1 MAVSNSSCG
10 SADVSTTKHCAL
22 CWTASKCGVQAAK
35 QRRAKDAAAT
45 SDPKTQELKKLTS
58 NRRSHG
64 GVIASECVRGGG
76 EDGRAR
82 P

>member
-22 CWTASKCGVQAAK
+22 CWTKLGGGSAECTAK
-35 QRRAKDAAAT
+35 RDAAAT
-45 SDPKTQELKKLTS
+45 SDPEIQELKKLTS
-58 NRRSHG
+58 DRSSHG
-64 GVIASECVRGGG
+64 GVIASECVRRGGG
-76 EDGRAR
+76 EDGRAG

>member
-10 SADVSTTKHCAL
+10 SADVEHNKAL
-22 CWTASKCGVQAAK
+22 RTVLDQAGGAV
-35 QRRAKDAAAT
+35 RSALPNRDAAAT

-58 NRRSHG
+58 DRSLHG
-64 GVIASECVRGGG
+64 GVIASESVRGGG
-76 EDGRAR
+76 EDGREG

>member
-1 MAVSNSSCG
+1 MGRGQCG
-10 SADVSTTKHCAL
+10 
-22 CWTASKCGVQAAK
+22 GVHTVK

-58 NRRSHG
+58 DRSLHG
-64 GVIASECVRGGG
+64 GVIASESVRGGG
-76 EDGRAR
+76 EDGREG